1 MTYSPSKRPLYM
13 ALALTTLLSAVLL
26 LYQIQR
32 NRVLFNEKARVL
44 SFDVPPMDLVAMTIT
59 DTTHYDLNDKGSVD
73 FASLMPSGG
82 HTIHIT
88 GPGSEVPET
97 FTVALFHQLKCLEI
111 YHREYLKPVPRQVT
125 AELRGCLNYLRQ
137 SLLCHAN
144 TRLES
149 IKNDEVKASK
159 QYDTVCRDWTKVYEA
174 AERNYAGYCAWDLG
188 RSKEGG

>member
-1 MTYSPSKRPLYM
+1 MS
-13 ALALTTLLSAVLL
+13 
-26 LYQIQR
+26 
-32 NRVLFNEKARVL
+32 NEFDGSL
-44 SFDVPPMDLVAMTIT
+44 SFDVPSMDLVAMTIT
-59 DTTHYDLNDKGSVD
+59 DTTHYDLNDEGSVD

-82 HTIHIT
+82 HTVHIAA
-88 GPGSEVPET
+88 PGSEVPET

-137 SLLCHAN
+137 SLLCHAD

-159 QYDTVCRDWTKVYEA
+159 QYDTVCRDWTQLYEA
-174 AERNYAGYCAWDLG
+174 AEKNYAEYRAWNL
-188 RSKEGG
+188 RRKEDAG